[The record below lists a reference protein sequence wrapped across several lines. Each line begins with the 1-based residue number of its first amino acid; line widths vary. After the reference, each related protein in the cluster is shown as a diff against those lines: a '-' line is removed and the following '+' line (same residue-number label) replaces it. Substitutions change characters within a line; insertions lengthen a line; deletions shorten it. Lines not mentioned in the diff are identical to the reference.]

1 MHELALAESIVDA
14 VRTELERYPGAIPVR
29 VGVRIGVMAAVD
41 LDALRFGFD
50 IAVRESGFDRLRL
63 DARIIP
69 GQVTCLNCGHQMVAE
84 NTVFDCTHCGS
95 AQTVL
100 SGSDELDLDAL
111 EVERDDDGT
120 THL

>member
-14 VRTELERYPGAIPVR
+14 VRTELERYPGAIPIR

-50 IAVRESGFDRLRL
+50 IAVRESGFPRLRL

-69 GQVTCLNCGHQMVAE
+69 GQVTCLACGVETPAE
-84 NTVFDCTHCGS
+84 STVFDCPRCGS
-95 AQTVL
+95 AQTML

-120 THL
+120 THV